1 MNRLAIACLFTVAAA
16 AAQAGAPV
24 AADTAPTLDTATVVE
39 TDATA
44 GKPENIVIRPDVAK
58 TRYVAD
64 TGCVRTSG
72 SRVRRPVDENGCNG
86 LPGSSYTRSQLDS
99 TGAATTAEALKR
111 LDSRL

>member
-1 MNRLAIACLFTVAAA
+1 MNRFAIACLFTFAAA

-24 AADTAPTLDTATVVE
+24 AAESAPTLDTTAVE
-39 TDATA
+39 TEATA